1 MKDASAS
8 VVFGP
13 GGFPE
18 EYAVAK
24 EKNIII
30 VILKYNIMLHLL
42 SF

>member
-18 EYAVAK
+18 GYVVAR
-24 EKNIII
+24 EKKLII
-30 VILKYNIMLHLL
+30 VILKYNIILHL
-42 SF
+42 FGF